1 MRGTELVT
9 QFVRQYPY
17 VAFEVVGQVTR
28 KGFTFVEFANGP
40 HAGGHPCGTPSAI
53 GSEEMAQIIITPSDG
68 GDQLFVEGIE
78 HEGII
83 AFGVWIA
90 FFFMKKQLSALIDN
104 LKTQSYFPEEHF
116 IDPVEYLINLS
127 KN

>member
-1 MRGTELVT
+1 GPGMKIKRTGNVSEVLVSACIDITHNGRSTPGFVSRIAGSLCIIDAGTVGPGMRGTELVT

-68 GDQLFVEGIE
+68 GDQLFVE
-78 HEGII
+78 
-83 AFGVWIA
+83 
-90 FFFMKKQLSALIDN
+90 
-104 LKTQSYFPEEHF
+104 
-116 IDPVEYLINLS
+116 
-127 KN
+127 